1 MRAIDANVL
10 EKLDMFYGDRDC
22 FASLNDW
29 FGEAENYWNRLKQ
42 LLIISDYTNKHKPS
56 EAKKITALSK
66 IVVELFQQTRNYA
79 SDWNS
84 KDNQISKL
92 FTEDYTNAT
101 EANWDEFDK
110 WNDSKEKLREKIID
124 LIELIYASD
133 SEI

>member
-1 MRAIDANVL
+1 MRATDAKAL
-10 EKLDMFYGDRDC
+10 EELEMLYGDKDC
-22 FASLNDW
+22 FASLHDW
-29 FGEAENYWNRLKQ
+29 FGGAENYWNRLKQ
-42 LLIISDYTNKHKPS
+42 LLIIADYTNKNKPS
-56 EAKKITALSK
+56 AAKKITALSK

-84 KDNQISKL
+84 KDNQISKF

>member
-1 MRAIDANVL
+1 MRAIDAKIL
-10 EKLDMFYGDRDC
+10 EELDMFYGDRDC